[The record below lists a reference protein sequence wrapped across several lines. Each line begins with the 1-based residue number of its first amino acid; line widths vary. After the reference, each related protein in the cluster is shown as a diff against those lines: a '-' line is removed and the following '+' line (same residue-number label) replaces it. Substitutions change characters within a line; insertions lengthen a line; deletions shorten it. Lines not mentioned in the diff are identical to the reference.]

1 MRDPSCQR
9 SEPGT
14 SDPYSRFTSRRG
26 LLMMAAASGASLC
39 APRLLWA
46 ARTSDSHAQFGGDLS
61 PVRAVIDKQQPQAVK
76 RLQDW
81 IALPSIAAENRN
93 MNEGA
98 QRMVDLL
105 EEAGFQSATVM
116 PTDGQ
121 PGVFATLDAGA
132 KRTVGMYF
140 MYDVKQFVDSE
151 WSSPPLAAAI
161 VDRPPFGKVM
171 IGRGATNQK
180 GPEATWLAA
189 LHALKGAGRKPPV
202 NIVLMAEGEE
212 EIGSPHFS
220 QVVHRPEVLRALS
233 KCHEVF
239 MPFASQSPQGHVQI
253 ALGAKG
259 VIEVELVCSTERW
272 GRGARDDIHS
282 SYKAE
287 LDSAVWRMVK
297 ALSTLVSEDGND
309 PAIDGWFEHVK
320 PLTARQEE
328 LIAQQVAETREEDVK
343 KLLGVQHW
351 VRDLSYRD
359 ALERLA
365 SQPTVNIEGMYAGY
379 TGPGGK
385 TILPSRAV
393 AKLDLRLV
401 PDQTAADA
409 ATKLKAHLAKRGY
422 GDIEVKVTGGY
433 DPTQTDEKSALIQAS
448 IAVYK
453 SEGLSVGLSPRLA
466 GSWPGYIFTGPPV
479 SLPAGHFG
487 TGHGSRAHAPDEYYV
502 IESSNPAVHGM
513 AEATLS
519 YVRQLYA
526 LASM

>member
-1 MRDPSCQR
+1 M
-9 SEPGT
+9 
-14 SDPYSRFTSRRG
+14 SDWTVDQQNRRG
-26 LLMMAAASGASLC
+26 LLMVAAAAGASLVM
-39 APRLLWA
+39 PRFVRGA
-46 ARTSDSHAQFGGDLS
+46 AGNGEFGGDLKA
-61 PVRAVIDKQQPQAVK
+61 VRAAIEKQRPEAIK

-93 MNEGA
+93 MKEGC
-98 QRMVDLL
+98 QMMIDLL
-105 EEAGFQSATVM
+105 KDAGFQSAKMM

-140 MYDVKQFVDSE
+140 MYDVKQFVPSE
-151 WSSPPLAAAI
+151 WSSPPLEAAI
-161 VDRPPFGKVM
+161 VDKAPFGKVM

-180 GPEATWLAA
+180 GPEATFLAA
-189 LHALKGAGRKPPV
+189 LHALKAAGRKLPV
-202 NIVLMAEGEE
+202 NIVLVAEGEE
-212 EIGSPHFS
+212 EIASPHFG
-220 QVVHRPEVLRALS
+220 QIVHQPEVLAALS

-239 MPFASQSPQGHVQI
+239 MPFASQTPQGGVQI

-259 VIEVELVCSTERW
+259 VVEVELVASTEKW
-272 GRGARDDIHS
+272 GRGSKDDIHS

-320 PLTARQEE
+320 PLTDRQKQI
-328 LIAQQVAETREEDVK
+328 IAQHVAETNEADVK

-385 TILPSRAV
+385 TLLPSKAV
-393 AKLDLRLV
+393 AKLDFRLV
-401 PDQTAADA
+401 PDQTAAEA
-409 ATKLKAHLAKRGY
+409 QTKLKAHLAKRGY

-433 DPTQTDEKSALIQAS
+433 NPTQTDENSSLIKAS
-448 IAVYK
+448 LAVYK
-453 SEGLSVGLSPRLA
+453 SEGLPVSLSPFLA
-466 GSWPGYIFTGPPV
+466 GSWPGCVFTGPPV

-487 TGHGSRAHAPDEYYV
+487 TGHGSRQHAPDEYYV
-502 IESSNPAVHGM
+502 IESSNPAVYGM

-519 YVRQLYA
+519 YVRHLYA
-526 LASM
+526 LAAV

>member
-1 MRDPSCQR
+1 M
-9 SEPGT
+9 
-14 SDPYSRFTSRRG
+14 SDWSIEQPSRRG
-26 LLMMAAASGASLC
+26 LLLMAAAAGVSLA
-39 APRLLWA
+39 APRMLRA
-46 ARTSDSHAQFGGDLS
+46 AAGRSDSKFGGDLS
-61 PVRAVIDKQQPQAVK
+61 AVRAAIEKQQAAALK
-76 RLQDW
+76 RLQNW

-93 MNEGA
+93 MKEGA
-98 QRMVDLL
+98 QMLADLL
-105 EEAGFQSATVM
+105 KEAGFQNTTVM

-121 PGVFATLDAGA
+121 PGVFATLDAQA

-140 MYDVKQFVDSE
+140 MYDVKQFEPSE
-151 WSSPPLAAAI
+151 WSSPPLEAAVI
-161 VDRPPFGKVM
+161 DRPPFGKVL

-189 LHALKGAGRKPPV
+189 LHALKAAGRKPPV
-202 NIVLMAEGEE
+202 NIVLVAEGEE
-212 EIGSPHFS
+212 EIGSPHFG
-220 QVVHRPEVLRALS
+220 QVVHRPEVLEALA

-239 MPFASQSPQGHVQI
+239 MPFASQSPQGSVEI
-253 ALGAKG
+253 SLGAKG
-259 VIEVELVCSTERW
+259 LIEVELACSTEKW
-272 GRGARDDIHS
+272 GRGSKDDIHS

-320 PLTARQEE
+320 PLTERQKQI
-328 LIAQQVAETREEDVK
+328 IAQKVANTNEADVK

-385 TILPSRAV
+385 TILPSKAV
-393 AKLDLRLV
+393 AKLDFRLV
-401 PDQTAADA
+401 PDQTAAEA
-409 ATKLKAHLAKRGY
+409 EAKLKAHLAKRGY

-433 DPTQTDEKSALIQAS
+433 NPTQTDEHSSLIRAS
-448 IAVYK
+448 TAVYE
-453 SEGLSVGLSPRLA
+453 SEGLPVSLSPRLA

-479 SLPAGHFG
+479 NLPGGHFG

-519 YVRQLYA
+519 YVRHLYA
-526 LASM
+526 LAAI

>member
-1 MRDPSCQR
+1 MSAWNPA
-9 SEPGT
+9 
-14 SDPYSRFTSRRG
+14 YVNRRG
-26 LLMMAAASGASLC
+26 LMLLAAAAGATLTL
-39 APRLLWA
+39 PRSMLA
-46 ARTSDSHAQFGGDLS
+46 AAEKNSDRQFGGDLTRI
-61 PVRAVIDKQQPQAVK
+61 RAVIEKQRPEAIE
-76 RLQDW
+76 RLRNW

-93 MNEGA
+93 MQEGV
-98 QRMVDLL
+98 QMLIDLL
-105 EEAGFQSATVM
+105 KDAGFQSAKVM

-140 MYDVKQFVDSE
+140 MYDVKQFDPKE
-151 WSSPPLAAAI
+151 WSSPPLEAAI
-161 VDRPPFGKVM
+161 VDKAPFGKVM

-180 GPEATWLAA
+180 GPEATFLAA
-189 LHALKGAGRKPPV
+189 LHALKAAGRKPPV
-202 NIVLMAEGEE
+202 NIVLVAEGEE
-212 EIGSPHFS
+212 EIASPHFA
-220 QVVHRPEVLRALS
+220 QVVHQPEILAALS

-239 MPFASQSPQGHVQI
+239 MPFASQSPQGGVEV

-259 VIEVELVCSTERW
+259 VVEAQLVCSTEKW
-272 GRGARDDIHS
+272 GRGAKDDIHS

-320 PLTARQEE
+320 PLTERQKEI
-328 LIAQQVAETREEDVK
+328 IAAKVAHTTEADAK

-379 TGPGGK
+379 IGPGGK
-385 TILPSRAV
+385 TVLPSKAT
-393 AKLDLRLV
+393 AKLDFRLV

-409 ATKLKAHLAKRGY
+409 EAKLKAHLAKRGY

-433 DPTQTDEKSALIQAS
+433 DPTQTDENSSLIKAS

-453 SEGLSVGLSPRLA
+453 HEGLEVSLSPRLA
-466 GSWPGYIFTGPPV
+466 GSWPGYIFTAAPV

-502 IESSNPAVHGM
+502 IESSNPAVKGM
-513 AEATLS
+513 ADATLS
-519 YVRQLYA
+519 YVQHLYA
-526 LASM
+526 LATI

>member
-1 MRDPSCQR
+1 MNKWTLEQP
-9 SEPGT
+9 
-14 SDPYSRFTSRRG
+14 SRRG
-26 LLMMAAASGASLC
+26 LLMMAAAAGATL
-39 APRLLWA
+39 ALPRFALA
-46 ARTSDSHAQFGGDLS
+46 AAGKAANFGGDLTG
-61 PVRAVIDKQQPQAVK
+61 VRAAIEKQRPEAIK
-76 RLQDW
+76 RLQSW
-81 IALPSIAAENRN
+81 IALPSIAAENRS
-93 MNEGA
+93 MNEGC
-98 QRMVDLL
+98 QMMIDLL
-105 EEAGFQSATVM
+105 KDAGFQTATKM

-140 MYDVKQFVDSE
+140 MYDVKQFVPSE
-151 WSSPPLAAAI
+151 WSSPPLDAAI
-161 VDRPPFGKVM
+161 VDRAPFGKVM

-180 GPEATWLAA
+180 GPEATFLAA
-189 LHALKGAGRKPPV
+189 LHALKAAGRKSPV
-202 NIVLMAEGEE
+202 NIVLVAEGEE
-212 EIGSPHFS
+212 EIGSPHFG
-220 QVVHRPEVLRALS
+220 QVVHQPAVLAALA

-239 MPFASQSPQGHVQI
+239 MPFASQSPQGAVEI

-259 VIEVELVCSTERW
+259 VIEVELVCSTEKW
-272 GRGARDDIHS
+272 GRGSKDDIHS

-320 PLTARQEE
+320 PLTDRQKEI
-328 LIAQQVAETREEDVK
+328 IAEKVAHTNEADVK

-385 TILPSRAV
+385 TILPSKAT
-393 AKLDLRLV
+393 AKLDFRLV
-401 PDQTAADA
+401 PDQTADDA
-409 ATKLKAHLAKRGY
+409 AAKLKAHLAKRGY

-433 DPTQTDEKSALIQAS
+433 DPTQTDENSALIKAS
-448 IAVYK
+448 TSVYK
-453 SEGLSVGLSPRLA
+453 DYGMPVSLSPRLA
-466 GSWPGYIFTGPPV
+466 GSWPGFIFTGAPV

-502 IESSNPAVHGM
+502 IESSNPALHGM
-513 AEATLS
+513 AEATLA
-519 YVRQLYA
+519 YVMHLYA
-526 LASM
+526 LAAA

>member
-1 MRDPSCQR
+1 M
-9 SEPGT
+9 SEWT
-14 SDPYSRFTSRRG
+14 EKQQNRRG
-26 LLMMAAASGASLC
+26 LLMMAAAAGASL
-39 APRLLWA
+39 AVPRLVRA
-46 ARTSDSHAQFGGDLS
+46 AGDKASQAGFGGDLTK
-61 PVRAVIDKQQPQAVK
+61 VRAAIEQQRPEAIK

-93 MNEGA
+93 MKEGC
-98 QRMVDLL
+98 QMMIDLL
-105 EEAGFQSATVM
+105 KDAGFQSAKLM

-121 PGVFATLDAGA
+121 PGVLATLDAGA

-140 MYDVKQFVDSE
+140 MYDVKQFVPAE
-151 WSSPPLAAAI
+151 WSSPPLEAAI
-161 VDRPPFGKVM
+161 VDKAPFGKVM

-180 GPEATWLAA
+180 GPEATFLAA
-189 LHALKGAGRKPPV
+189 LHALKAAGRKLPV
-202 NIVLMAEGEE
+202 NIVLVAEGEE
-212 EIGSPHFS
+212 EIASPHFG
-220 QVVHRPEVLRALS
+220 QIVHQPEVLAALS

-239 MPFASQSPQGHVQI
+239 MPFASQTPQGGVQI

-259 VIEVELVCSTERW
+259 VVEVELVASTEKW
-272 GRGARDDIHS
+272 GRGSKDDIHS

-320 PLTARQEE
+320 PLTPRQKQI
-328 LIAQQVAETREEDVK
+328 IAENVASTNEADVK

-365 SQPTVNIEGMYAGY
+365 SQPTVNIEGMFAGY

-385 TILPSRAV
+385 TILPSKAT
-393 AKLDLRLV
+393 AKLDFRLV

-409 ATKLKAHLAKRGY
+409 AEKLKAHLAKRGY

-433 DPTQTDEKSALIQAS
+433 DPTQTDENSSLIKAS
-448 IAVYK
+448 TAVYK
-453 SEGLSVGLSPRLA
+453 HEGLPVSLSPRLA
-466 GSWPGYIFTGPPV
+466 GSWPGCIFTGAPV

-502 IESSNPAVHGM
+502 IESSNPKVLGLDGAIGSFV
-513 AEATLS
+513 E
-519 YVRQLYA
+519 YLYA
-526 LASM
+526 LA

>member
-1 MRDPSCQR
+1 MNEWKIEYMNRR
-9 SEPGT
+9 S
-14 SDPYSRFTSRRG
+14 
-26 LLMMAAASGASLC
+26 LLQMTAAAGATLVM
-39 APRLLWA
+39 PRWVSA
-46 ARTSDSHAQFGGDLS
+46 AGKAGDREFGGDLN
-61 PVRAVIDKQQPQAVK
+61 AVKAAIEKQRPQAIK
-76 RLQDW
+76 RLQNW

-93 MNEGA
+93 MKEGV
-98 QRMVDLL
+98 QLMIDLL
-105 EEAGFQSATVM
+105 KEAGFQTAKVM

-140 MYDVKQFVDSE
+140 MYDVKQFDPKE
-151 WSSPPLAAAI
+151 WSSPPLEGAI
-161 VDRPPFGKVM
+161 VERAPFGKVM
-171 IGRGATNQK
+171 IGRGAINQK
-180 GPEATWLAA
+180 GPEATFLAA
-189 LHALKGAGRKPPV
+189 LHALKEAGRKPPV
-202 NIVLMAEGEE
+202 NIVLVAEGEE
-212 EIGSPHFS
+212 EIASPHFK
-220 QVVHRPEVLRALS
+220 QVVHQPEVLAQLA

-239 MPFASQSPQGHVQI
+239 MPFASQSPQGDVQV

-259 VIEVELVCSTERW
+259 AVEVELVCSTARW
-272 GRGARDDIHS
+272 GRGAKDDIHS

-320 PLTARQEE
+320 PLTERQKQ
-328 LIAQQVAETREEDVK
+328 LIAEHVASTNEADVK

-351 VRDLSYRD
+351 VHDLSYRE

-385 TILPSRAV
+385 TILPAKATV
-393 AKLDLRLV
+393 KLDLRLV
-401 PDQTAADA
+401 PDQTAAEA
-409 ATKLKAHLAKRGY
+409 QAKLRAHLDKRGY
-422 GDIEVKVTGGY
+422 GDIEVNVTGGY
-433 DPTQTDEKSALIQAS
+433 DPTQTDENSALIKAS

-453 SEGLSVGLSPRLA
+453 HEGMPVSLSPRLA
-466 GSWPGYIFTGPPV
+466 GSWPGFIFTGPPV

-502 IESSNPAVHGM
+502 IESSNPKVQGM
-513 AEATLS
+513 ADATLS
-519 YVRQLYA
+519 YVMHLYA
-526 LASM
+526 LAAI

>member
-1 MRDPSCQR
+1 M
-9 SEPGT
+9 SEWT
-14 SDPYSRFTSRRG
+14 VDKSNRRG
-26 LLMMAAASGASLC
+26 LLMMAAAAGATL
-39 APRLLWA
+39 AMPRLLRA
-46 ARTSDSHAQFGGDLS
+46 AGVKGSDAMFGGDLS
-61 PVRAVIDKQQPQAVK
+61 AVRAAIEKQRPEAIK
-76 RLQDW
+76 RLQNW

-93 MNEGA
+93 MKEGC
-98 QRMVDLL
+98 QMLMDLL
-105 EEAGFQSATVM
+105 KDAGFQSAKMM

-140 MYDVKQFVDSE
+140 MYDVKQFVPSE
-151 WSSPPLAAAI
+151 WSSPPLQAAI
-161 VDRPPFGKVM
+161 VDKAPFGKVM
-171 IGRGATNQK
+171 IGRGAINQK
-180 GPEATWLAA
+180 GPEATFLAA
-189 LHALKGAGRKPPV
+189 LHALKAAGRKPPV
-202 NIVLMAEGEE
+202 NIVLVAEGEE
-212 EIGSPHFS
+212 EIASPHFR
-220 QVVHRPEVLRALS
+220 QVVQQPEVLAALS

-239 MPFASQSPQGHVQI
+239 MPFASQTPQGGVQI

-259 VIEVELVCSTERW
+259 AVEVELVCSTEKW
-272 GRGARDDIHS
+272 GRGSKDDIHS

-320 PLTARQEE
+320 PLTERQKQ
-328 LIAQQVAETREEDVK
+328 LIAENVAATNEADVK

-365 SQPTVNIEGMYAGY
+365 SQPTVNIEGMFAGY

-385 TILPSRAV
+385 TILPSKAT

-409 ATKLKAHLAKRGY
+409 EAKLKAHLAKRGY

-433 DPTQTDEKSALIQAS
+433 DPTQTDENSSLIKAS
-448 IAVYK
+448 TAVYK
-453 SEGLSVGLSPRLA
+453 HEGMVVSLSPRLA
-466 GSWPGYIFTGPPV
+466 GSWPGCVFTGAPV

-502 IESSNPAVHGM
+502 IESSNPAVQGM
-513 AEATLS
+513 AQATLS
-519 YVRQLYA
+519 YVMHLYA
-526 LASM
+526 LASV

>member
-1 MRDPSCQR
+1 MSDR
-9 SEPGT
+9 SIELP
-14 SDPYSRFTSRRG
+14 SRRG
-26 LLMMAAASGASLC
+26 LLMMAAAAGVSLATPRILRAAASN
-39 APRLLWA
+39 AK
-46 ARTSDSHAQFGGDLS
+46 FGGDLS
-61 PVRAVIDKQQPQAVK
+61 AVRAAIEKQQPQALK

-93 MNEGA
+93 MKEGA
-98 QRMVDLL
+98 QRMAELL
-105 EEAGFQSATVM
+105 QEAGFQSARIM

-140 MYDVKQFVDSE
+140 MYDVKQFDPSE
-151 WSSPPLAAAI
+151 WTSPPLAAAV
-161 VDRPPFGKVM
+161 VDKPPFGKVL

-189 LHALKGAGRKPPV
+189 LHALKAAGRKPPV
-202 NIVLMAEGEE
+202 NIVLVAEGEE
-212 EIGSPHFS
+212 EIGSPHFG
-220 QVVHRPEVLRALS
+220 QVVHQPQVLQALS

-239 MPFASQSPQGHVQI
+239 MPFASQSPQGSVEI
-253 ALGAKG
+253 SLGAKG
-259 VIEVELVCSTERW
+259 MIEVELVCSTEKW
-272 GRGARDDIHS
+272 GRGSKDDIHS

-287 LDSAVWRMVK
+287 LDSAVWRLVK

-320 PLTARQEE
+320 PLTDRQKQI
-328 LIAQQVAETREEDVK
+328 IADKVGSTSEADVK

-351 VRDLSYRD
+351 VRDLSYRE

-385 TILPSRAV
+385 TVLPSKAV
-393 AKLDLRLV
+393 AKLDFRLV
-401 PDQTAADA
+401 PDQTAEEAK
-409 ATKLKAHLAKRGY
+409 TKLKAHLQKRGY

-433 DPTQTDEKSALIQAS
+433 DPTQTDENSSLIKAS
-448 IAVYK
+448 MAVYK
-453 SEGLSVGLSPRLA
+453 SEGLAVSLSPRLA

-502 IESSNPAVHGM
+502 IESSNPALRGM

-519 YVRQLYA
+519 YVRHLYA
-526 LASM
+526 LASV

>member
-1 MRDPSCQR
+1 MKER
-9 SEPGT
+9 SMDL
-14 SDPYSRFTSRRG
+14 SSRRG
-26 LLMMAAASGASLC
+26 LLLMAAAAGASL
-39 APRLLWA
+39 ATPRLLWA
-46 ARTSDSHAQFGGDLS
+46 AAKKADAKFGGDLS
-61 PVRAVIDKQQPQAVK
+61 AVRAAIEKQRPDAIK
-76 RLQDW
+76 RLQSW

-93 MNEGA
+93 MKEGA
-98 QRMVDLL
+98 QMMIDLL
-105 EEAGFQSATVM
+105 KEAGFQSATIM

-140 MYDVKQFVDSE
+140 MYDVKQFDPSE

-161 VDRPPFGKVM
+161 VDRPPFGKVL
-171 IGRGATNQK
+171 IGRGAVNQK

-189 LHALKGAGRKPPV
+189 LHALKAAGRKPPV
-202 NIVLMAEGEE
+202 NIVLVAEGEE
-212 EIGSPHFS
+212 EIASPHFG
-220 QVVHRPEVLRALS
+220 QVVHRPEVLQALS

-239 MPFASQSPQGHVQI
+239 MPFASQSPQGGVEI

-259 VIEVELVCSTERW
+259 VVEVELVCSTQKW
-272 GRGARDDIHS
+272 GRGAKDDIHS

-320 PLTARQEE
+320 PLTERQKQ
-328 LIAQQVAETREEDVK
+328 LIAEQVANTREADVK

-385 TILPSRAV
+385 TVLPSKAV
-393 AKLDLRLV
+393 AKLDMRLV
-401 PDQTAADA
+401 PDQTAAEA
-409 ATKLKAHLAKRGY
+409 AAKLKAHLAKRGY
-422 GDIEVKVTGGY
+422 GDIEVNVTGGY
-433 DPTQTDEKSALIQAS
+433 DPTQTDENSSLIKAS
-448 IAVYK
+448 TAVYEA
-453 SEGLSVGLSPRLA
+453 EGLAVGLSPRLA
-466 GSWPGYIFTGPPV
+466 GSWPGYVFTGAPV

-487 TGHGSRAHAPDEYYV
+487 TGHGSRQHAPDEYYV
-502 IESSNPAVHGM
+502 IESSNPALHGM

-519 YVRQLYA
+519 YVRHLYA
-526 LASM
+526 LAAI

>member
-1 MRDPSCQR
+1 MSDRKDDPL
-9 SEPGT
+9 T
-14 SDPYSRFTSRRG
+14 RRG
-26 LLMMAAASGASLC
+26 LLMVAAAAGATL
-39 APRLLWA
+39 ALPRVVRA
-46 ARTSDSHAQFGGDLS
+46 ATGKAAEREFGGDLTA
-61 PVRAVIDKQQPQAVK
+61 VRAAIDKQQPEAIK
-76 RLQDW
+76 RLQNW

-93 MNEGA
+93 MKEGA
-98 QRMVDLL
+98 QMMAELL
-105 EEAGFQSATVM
+105 KEAGFQFAQVM

-140 MYDVKQFVDSE
+140 MYDVKQFEPKE
-151 WSSPPLAAAI
+151 WSSPPLQAAI
-161 VDRPPFGKVM
+161 LDKAPFGKVM
-171 IGRGATNQK
+171 IGRGAINQK
-180 GPEATWLAA
+180 GPEATWLAG
-189 LHALKGAGRKPPV
+189 LHALKAAGRKPPV
-202 NIVLMAEGEE
+202 NIVLVAEGEE
-212 EIGSPHFS
+212 EIASPHFS
-220 QVVHRPEVLRALS
+220 QIVTQPQVLAALS

-239 MPFASQSPQGHVQI
+239 MPFASQNPQGGVMV

-259 VIEVELVCSTERW
+259 VLEVELVCSTERW
-272 GRGARDDIHS
+272 GHGAKDDIHS

-320 PLTARQEE
+320 PLTERQKQIIAEE
-328 LIAQQVAETREEDVK
+328 MANNKEENVK

-351 VRDLSYRD
+351 VRDLPYRD

-385 TILPSRAV
+385 TILPSKATV
-393 AKLDLRLV
+393 KLDMRLV
-401 PDQTAADA
+401 PDQTAGDA
-409 ATKLKAHLAKRGY
+409 EAKLKAHLAKRGY

-433 DPTQTDEKSALIQAS
+433 GPTQTDENSALIKAS
-448 IAVYK
+448 LAVYRH
-453 SEGLSVGLSPRLA
+453 EGMQVSLSPRLA
-466 GSWPGYIFTGPPV
+466 GSWPGIVFTGPPV

-502 IESSNPAVHGM
+502 IESSNPAVQGM
-513 AEATLS
+513 ADATLS
-519 YVRQLYA
+519 YVKHLYA
-526 LASM
+526 LAALG

>member
-1 MRDPSCQR
+1 M
-9 SEPGT
+9 
-14 SDPYSRFTSRRG
+14 SDAKTGHLNRRG
-26 LLMMAAASGASLC
+26 LLMVAAAAGATL
-39 APRLLWA
+39 AMPRWVLSA
-46 ARTSDSHAQFGGDLS
+46 AGKAGDREFGGDLTS
-61 PVRAVIDKQQPQAVK
+61 VKAAVDKQRPEAIK
-76 RLQDW
+76 RLQNW

-93 MNEGA
+93 MKEGV
-98 QRMVDLL
+98 QMMIDLL
-105 EEAGFQSATVM
+105 KDAGFQTAKVM

-132 KRTVGMYF
+132 RRTVGMYF
-140 MYDVKQFVDSE
+140 MYDVKQFDPQE
-151 WSSPPLAAAI
+151 WSSPPLEAAI
-161 VDRPPFGKVM
+161 VDKAPFGKVM
-171 IGRGATNQK
+171 IGRGAINQK
-180 GPEATWLAA
+180 GPEATFLAA
-189 LHALKGAGRKPPV
+189 LHALKAAGRKPPV
-202 NIVLMAEGEE
+202 NIVLVAEGEE
-212 EIGSPHFS
+212 EIASPHFA
-220 QVVHRPEVLRALS
+220 QVVHQAEVLAALA

-239 MPFASQSPQGHVQI
+239 MPFASQSPQGEVTV

-259 VIEVELVCSTERW
+259 AVEVELVCSTEKW

-320 PLTARQEE
+320 PLTDRQKQI
-328 LIAQQVAETREEDVK
+328 IADHVAATNEADVK
-343 KLLGVQHW
+343 KLMGVQHW

-385 TILPSRAV
+385 TVLPSKATV
-393 AKLDLRLV
+393 KLDLRLV
-401 PDQTAADA
+401 PDQTLAEAEA
-409 ATKLKAHLAKRGY
+409 KLKAHLAKRGY
-422 GDIEVKVTGGY
+422 GDIEVKFTGGY
-433 DPTQTDEKSALIQAS
+433 DPTQTDENSSLIKAS

-453 SEGLSVGLSPRLA
+453 HEGLPVSLSPRLA
-466 GSWPGYIFTGPPV
+466 GSWPGFIFTGPPV

-502 IESSNPAVHGM
+502 IESANPAVQGM
-513 AEATLS
+513 ADATLS
-519 YVRQLYA
+519 YVKHLYA
-526 LASM
+526 LAAM

>member
-1 MRDPSCQR
+1 M
-9 SEPGT
+9 
-14 SDPYSRFTSRRG
+14 SDWTVDQQNRRG
-26 LLMMAAASGASLC
+26 LLMVAAAAGATLIM
-39 APRLLWA
+39 PRVVRGA
-46 ARTSDSHAQFGGDLS
+46 TDKAGKAQFGGDLS
-61 PVRAVIDKQQPQAVK
+61 AVHAAIEKQRPEAIK

-93 MNEGA
+93 MKEGC
-98 QRMVDLL
+98 QMMIDLL
-105 EEAGFQSATVM
+105 KDAGFQSAKLM

-140 MYDVKQFVDSE
+140 MYDVKQFVPSE
-151 WSSPPLAAAI
+151 WSSPPLEAAI
-161 VDRPPFGKVM
+161 VDKAPFGKIM

-180 GPEATWLAA
+180 GPEATFLAA
-189 LHALKGAGRKPPV
+189 LHALKAAGRKPPV
-202 NIVLMAEGEE
+202 NIVLVAEGEE
-212 EIGSPHFS
+212 EIASPHFG
-220 QVVHRPEVLRALS
+220 QIVHQPEVLAALS

-239 MPFASQSPQGHVQI
+239 MPFASQTPQGGVQI

-259 VIEVELVCSTERW
+259 VVEVELVASTEKW
-272 GRGARDDIHS
+272 GRGSKDDIHS

-320 PLTARQEE
+320 PLTERQKQI
-328 LIAQQVAETREEDVK
+328 IAENVASTNEADVK

-385 TILPSRAV
+385 TILPSKAT
-393 AKLDLRLV
+393 AKLDFRLV
-401 PDQTAADA
+401 PDQTATDA
-409 ATKLKAHLAKRGY
+409 EAKLKAHLAKRGY

-433 DPTQTDEKSALIQAS
+433 DPTQTDENSSLIKAS
-448 IAVYK
+448 TAVYK
-453 SEGLSVGLSPRLA
+453 HLGMPVNLSPRLA
-466 GSWPGYIFTGPPV
+466 GSWPGCIFTGAPV

-502 IESSNPAVHGM
+502 IESSNPALQGM
-513 AEATLS
+513 ADATLS
-519 YVRQLYA
+519 YVMHLYA
-526 LASM
+526 LAAI